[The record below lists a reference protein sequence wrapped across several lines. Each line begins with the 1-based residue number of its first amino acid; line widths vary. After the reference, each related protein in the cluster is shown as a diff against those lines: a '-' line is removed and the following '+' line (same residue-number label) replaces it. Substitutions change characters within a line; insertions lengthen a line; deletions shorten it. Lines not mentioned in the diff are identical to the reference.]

1 MGTRAVFTFFHQNVS
16 NDAYSVYKHWDGY
29 PDGAAEF
36 LTKAIP
42 FAWELP
48 RYEPCDF
55 AAAFVAANK
64 QKGGDVYMTTGSG
77 AHGDLDYYYEIF
89 PSTKNDQLCIYAYS
103 VDNNGHSIIFEGR
116 VKDFVDI
123 YGSSDT
129 KKMWNVHD
137 KSLNKLD
144 IGA

>member
-16 NDAYSVYKHWDGY
+16 NDAYSVYKHSDGY
-29 PDGAAEF
+29 PEGAAEF

-48 RYEPCDF
+48 RYESCDF

-64 QKGGDVYMTTGSG
+64 KKGGDVYMTTGSD
-77 AHGDLDYYYEIF
+77 AHFDIDYYYEIF

-103 VDNNGHSIIFEGR
+103 VDNNGMNIVFEGR
-116 VKDFVDI
+116 VKDFVNTH
-123 YGSSDT
+123 GNSGT

-144 IGA
+144 IRV